1 MTKAAESK
9 EEPLEELTDGKLEEI
24 EKPNIFLKHWKKKDT
39 PYGNDYTTNF
49 AQAPDSPRYPDE
61 DKGYKSETFVG
72 GKKRVANSNT
82 RKAKIKEPVESK
94 IQRVDDEEAAASY
107 YGDVAQPKVGTKHND
122 PDTNA
127 GKFFRKQPKEVIQ
140 HQEHTTYD
148 PDLAEKWKG
157 RFDPKPQTKLSEIE
171 DKDSF
176 EDKQRKLHEVAVN
189 QDDVFRKVIR
199 NPDPSAK
206 PESEK
211 DPKGKLMGDQGK
223 IQELLRGKASMAHL
237 MNVDDESPP
246 AEKGL
251 TVNADA
257 SQAAKS
263 IRPVDKILPLL
274 PMVARIAG
282 SMGGGDDE
290 EETTKSHNS
299 NCPYCNNA
307 GKNKEH
313 DKNPDKFH
321 AWMDSERQKSMLT
334 DTRFMN
340 KIESADPSTVQ
351 HEPKKRKPHL
361 DTGKS
366 PFKTPKSTI
375 DEVRSRDTHN
385 AMPKGQEKIPFKVLR
400 GSKTGKPY
408 LINAKD
414 RDDIDPDLEKASS
427 IGTPDKTDAPAKDFI
442 APSTNPKNLPSMYKD
457 PSGKTPDTGNAPNL
471 KPSRGKLGFLKDKN
485 PFAGSKQKPQ
495 EEGNMITDA
504 GNIGV
509 KVGGTNP
516 NAMRK
521 VPHGVAAQDISNKSF
536 YSLRTKDGYG
546 SGDLSLQN
554 VTPNTVVNDKET
566 YIGQTVSGKHRM
578 IDRNKITNTRIG
590 DDIHYYVNGIEDRGV
605 VVKMGNEYI
614 QVFKEDG
621 NFHDVHINDTFFVK
635 DIVVNKT
642 WDSMN
647 EYERH
652 ESLTKIHAPS
662 ARFLIKSWND
672 LPTEIKELLT
682 KKGVGSR
689 IPASSGITPDN
700 STPKVEDENTQY
712 HDIHGKLLGTGT
724 KGKRAHQIYTDGW
737 SSIPEEKEKSEDFR
751 KLKPAYQGDAEEKE
765 KSDVEQGTYG
775 NVGNTSDIAPST
787 STNLDVS
794 ESTGYEERPHISVEE
809 VGSLPRRDAK
819 DNDDDETKEK
829 EDDIKEPKES
839 KDTQKVGVPTANYN
853 TFGITYAVKAN
864 TVWNKKTQR
873 WEQKDG

>member
-61 DKGYKSETFVG
+61 DKGYKSETYVSE
-72 GKKRVANSNT
+72 KKK
-82 RKAKIKEPVESK
+82 KAKIKEPVESK

-148 PDLAEKWKG
+148 PEMAEKWKAE
-157 RFDPKPQTKLSEIE
+157 L
-171 DKDSF
+171 
-176 EDKQRKLHEVAVN
+176 N
-189 QDDVFRKVIR
+189 
-199 NPDPSAK
+199 
-206 PESEK
+206 
-211 DPKGKLMGDQGK
+211 K
-223 IQELLRGKASMAHL
+223 ISQVHL

-251 TVNADA
+251 TINGDA
-257 SQAAKS
+257 SQASKS

-274 PMVARIAG
+274 PMIA
-282 SMGGGDDE
+282 SIASGGEEE
-290 EETTKSHNS
+290 EETTKAAPKDLESTQASNIPKKDSWIAGMGGKDIGLVSRIREPRGQSHGSQSTRERNAGTKLPFTELSDPRRELRDAKTHRRKKADNS

-819 DNDDDETKEK
+819 DNGDDETKEK

>member
-1 MTKAAESK
+1 MAKAAESK
-9 EEPLEELTDGKLEEI
+9 PLDLEEDVEPIKEEI
-24 EKPNIFLKHWKKKDT
+24 KKPNIFLKHWKKKDT
-39 PYGNDYTTNF
+39 PYGNDTTVNF

-61 DKGYKSETFVG
+61 DKGYKSETYVS
-72 GKKRVANSNT
+72 GKKK
-82 RKAKIKEPVESK
+82 KAKIKEPVESK

-107 YGDVAQPKVGTKHND
+107 YGDVSQSKVGTKLND
-122 PDTNA
+122 PNTNA
-127 GKFFRKQPKEVIQ
+127 GKFFAKQPKEVRE

-148 PDLAEKWKG
+148 PDLAEKWKA
-157 RFDPKPQTKLSEIE
+157 RLNKLS
-171 DKDSF
+171 
-176 EDKQRKLHEVAVN
+176 QV
-189 QDDVFRKVIR
+189 
-199 NPDPSAK
+199 
-206 PESEK
+206 
-211 DPKGKLMGDQGK
+211 
-223 IQELLRGKASMAHL
+223 HL

-251 TVNADA
+251 TINGDA

-274 PMVARIAG
+274 PMIARIA
-282 SMGGGDDE
+282 SSAVGGGEEE
-290 EETTKSHNS
+290 EETTKSHHS

-307 GKNKEH
+307 GQNKEH

-321 AWMDSERQKSMLT
+321 AWMDSERQKSTLT

-351 HEPKKRKPHL
+351 HEPKRRKPHL

-366 PFKTPKSTI
+366 PFKTPRSTI

-400 GSKTGKPY
+400 GSETGKPY

-414 RDDIDPDLEKASS
+414 RDEIDPDLEKSTP
-427 IGTPDKTDAPAKDFI
+427 IKTPDKTDAPAKDFI
-442 APSTNPKNLPSMYKD
+442 SPSTNPKNLPAMYKD
-457 PSGKTPDTGNAPNL
+457 PSGKTPDTGDAPNL
-471 KPSRGKLGFLKDKN
+471 KPSRGKLGFLENKN
-485 PFAGSKQKPQ
+485 PFKGSKQKPQ
-495 EEGNMITDA
+495 EDGNMITDA

-516 NAMRK
+516 NAMNK
-521 VPHGVAAQDISNKSF
+521 VPHGVAAQDIKQKSF
-536 YSLRTKDGYG
+536 YSFRTKDGAG

-554 VTPNTVVNDKET
+554 VIPNTVVNDKET
-566 YIGQTVSGKHRM
+566 YIGQTASGKHRM

-590 DDIHYYVNGIEDRGV
+590 DDIHYYVNGVEDRGI

-614 QVFKEDG
+614 QIFKEDG

-635 DIVVNKT
+635 DIVVNKE
-642 WDSMN
+642 WNNMN
-647 EYERH
+647 ANERYDA
-652 ESLTKIHAPS
+652 LTEIHAPS
-662 ARFLIKSWND
+662 PRFIGKSWHE
-672 LPTEIKELLT
+672 LPVEIKELLT
-682 KKGVGSR
+682 KKGTGSK
-689 IPASSGITPDN
+689 IPASSGVTPDN
-700 STPKVEDENTQY
+700 SNIPKAPADENTKY
-712 HDIHGKLLGTGT
+712 FSTYGGKFLGTGA
-724 KGKRAHQIYTDGW
+724 KGLLAQQN
-737 SSIPEEKEKSEDFR
+737 EKEPNVNELKSEDFR
-751 KLKPAYQGDAEEKE
+751 KLKPTYQGDAEEKE
-765 KSDVEQGTYG
+765 KSDVEEGTYG
-775 NVGNTSDIAPST
+775 NIGSTSNVAPST

-794 ESTGYEERPHISVEE
+794 ESTGYEDRPHISVEE

-839 KDTQKVGVPTANYN
+839 KDTKKVGVPTGNYN